1 MEVFEIG
8 QYAASVMDR
17 INEDFGDDADIR
29 TISLAIEVD
38 MGDATTILVSCDD
51 DRPWVQ
57 IAFLEEALATLEDR
71 RDAMRGAMDDGDYS
85 DPSD

>member
-17 INEDFGDDADIR
+17 INEDFGDDVDIR
-29 TISLAIEVD
+29 TISLVVEVD
-38 MGDATTILVSCDD
+38 GEDATTILVSCDD

-57 IAFLEEALATLEDR
+57 IAFLEEALATLEVQ
-71 RDAMRGAMDDGDYS
+71 RDEAGDAILDDDDGDYS
-85 DPSD
+85 D